1 MTVKNI
7 VLVQAFLTAFTIH
20 LLLFSYSPMV
30 QLVVEEMGVS
40 HAGAGFIF
48 SVCILTIMLL
58 RIPWGFVIDRF
69 GFMTTA
75 KVAMVLVG
83 VFSFLRGF
91 STGYHDLL
99 IFQLFLGAGVAA
111 LLPCLA
117 KIVNVMF
124 REKVGL
130 ATGVYVSGFPIG
142 DLAGLGLT
150 SHLLSTFN
158 NDWRAVFKMF
168 GLWALALTLLWW
180 LVDRLLPEER
190 RNQSQP
196 MLEFKKLLRSKQ
208 MWLLTGLCICS
219 MGCYD
224 TLLTFLPCLLEIR
237 GMGAVEAGVTSSM
250 LPVGF
255 LISGL
260 SVGAVSDKAGS
271 RKPFIWILGLA
282 AIPSTLLISY
292 TSGELLWTTML
303 AAGFTLSGILTL
315 ILIVAAEHPEIQG
328 FVGGAVALISSIG
341 NVGSFLFPILV
352 GLILDITGS
361 PAPPLLALA
370 VIAGATLMLNTAVEE
385 TGKAKVKNDG

>member
-1 MTVKNI
+1 M
-7 VLVQAFLTAFTIH
+7 
-20 LLLFSYSPMV
+20 
-30 QLVVEEMGVS
+30 
-40 HAGAGFIF
+40 
-48 SVCILTIMLL
+48 
-58 RIPWGFVIDRF
+58 
-69 GFMTTA
+69 
-75 KVAMVLVG
+75 
-83 VFSFLRGF
+83 
-91 STGYHDLL
+91 
-99 IFQLFLGAGVAA
+99 FQLFLGAGVAA

-292 TSGELLWTTML
+292 TSGELLWTTIL